1 MILASNVLCVC
12 WRYLCVFTFIFLY
25 VLFYFL
31 FDFFISMLGEV
42 DLGACTSFLVGGSG
56 ACPVVGGDQSFPSG
70 GQGCVKGAYRGSCVH
85 RKTFSILSADEG
97 VVSTLLAVWP
107 ETSQHWTLQALR

>member
-1 MILASNVLCVC
+1 MFFVCVC
-12 WRYLCVFTFIFLY
+12 DIFVFSLSFFS
-25 VLFYFL
+25 VFYFL

-42 DLGACTSFLVGGSG
+42 DLGACTSFLVGGRG